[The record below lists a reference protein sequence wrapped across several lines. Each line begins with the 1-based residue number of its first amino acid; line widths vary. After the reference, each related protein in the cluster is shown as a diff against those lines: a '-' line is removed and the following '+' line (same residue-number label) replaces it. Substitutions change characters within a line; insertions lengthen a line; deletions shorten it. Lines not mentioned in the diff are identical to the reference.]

1 MSERLSGQYTLI
13 RDYATFFTHRGFIY
27 LFHRSLV
34 CTYFSELGLMIIK
47 PLEFFSQLIAVNT
60 FYILFLNMDP
70 PKLMLMAMLF
80 GGWSLIFTLVI
91 AGPATM
97 NTGKDGSFCMCFLFV
112 VVVLVF

>member
-1 MSERLSGQYTLI
+1 MHVCLRVGTDDHKTSGI
-13 RDYATFFTHRGFIY
+13 
-27 LFHRSLV
+27 
-34 CTYFSELGLMIIK
+34 
-47 PLEFFSQLIAVNT
+47 FSQLIAVNT

-70 PKLMLMAMLF
+70 PKLMLIAMLF